1 MDGIQDEDNQ
11 EENGSANSRQSVA
24 TAMHSDLASSDS
36 ASSDSNSSDS
46 GTSDSD
52 NSSSDSP
59 ESSKV
64 KESPQEYANLVKKL
78 HKRIANPRKDDNLEP
93 IVEFVKQALCYV
105 KAKSSFYFDCGLLDK
120 QTVIKIAKELGI
132 QKSPLYQESTVS
144 GLDKADKNPESPTY
158 GANGQTVNQSRSQAN
173 AENSASEQINNQ
185 ESAVL
190 DSARSPSLSEQL
202 YLSSSEECS
211 EKPVTMKKPTTNH
224 VFKCNQCSMKFIEK
238 ADLKFHVNQHLCRKL
253 KQTKAKPT
261 KEQIQYDEVDT
272 SESSDLENV
281 DENQESPSNDQ
292 SINVLDVKLI
302 QKFPCEHCGRKFSSK
317 TAQDNHK
324 NHCKENDANLY
335 CDICDK
341 KFSRVDTAKKHKS
354 KHWLSGKKDKYRCLQ
369 CNIQCTTA
377 NSKSNH
383 DTRRKNG
390 IVFQCDCG
398 QKFCY
403 EHHLR
408 KHQESKKRNK
418 NAGHGRS
425 HYIPSSRNLT
435 FRIKETRMREKKGA
449 KDTTVEMA
457 TKESSPPDGPSV
469 SPARKYPDMPT
480 F

>member
-1 MDGIQDEDNQ
+1 M
-11 EENGSANSRQSVA
+11 
-24 TAMHSDLASSDS
+24 
-36 ASSDSNSSDS
+36 
-46 GTSDSD
+46 
-52 NSSSDSP
+52 
-59 ESSKV
+59 
-64 KESPQEYANLVKKL
+64 
-78 HKRIANPRKDDNLEP
+78 
-93 IVEFVKQALCYV
+93 
-105 KAKSSFYFDCGLLDK
+105 
-120 QTVIKIAKELGI
+120 
-132 QKSPLYQESTVS
+132 
-144 GLDKADKNPESPTY
+144 
-158 GANGQTVNQSRSQAN
+158 
-173 AENSASEQINNQ
+173 
-185 ESAVL
+185 
-190 DSARSPSLSEQL
+190 
-202 YLSSSEECS
+202 
-211 EKPVTMKKPTTNH
+211 
-224 VFKCNQCSMKFIEK
+224 
-238 ADLKFHVNQHLCRKL
+238 
-253 KQTKAKPT
+253 
-261 KEQIQYDEVDT
+261 
-272 SESSDLENV
+272 ENV

-418 NAGHGRS
+418 NAGHDRS
-425 HYIPSSRNLT
+425 HYIPSSGNLT
-435 FRIKETRMREKKGA
+435 FRINQTRMREKKGA

-457 TKESSPPDGPSV
+457 TKEPSPPDGPSV
-469 SPARKYPDMPT
+469 SPARKYPYMPT

>member
-1 MDGIQDEDNQ
+1 MDK
-11 EENGSANSRQSVA
+11 
-24 TAMHSDLASSDS
+24 
-36 ASSDSNSSDS
+36 SN
-46 GTSDSD
+46 
-52 NSSSDSP
+52 
-59 ESSKV
+59 
-64 KESPQEYANLVKKL
+64 
-78 HKRIANPRKDDNLEP
+78 
-93 IVEFVKQALCYV
+93 
-105 KAKSSFYFDCGLLDK
+105 
-120 QTVIKIAKELGI
+120 
-132 QKSPLYQESTVS
+132 
-144 GLDKADKNPESPTY
+144 KNPESPTY

-202 YLSSSEECS
+202 YLSDSEES
-211 EKPVTMKKPTTNH
+211 GVDNVEPN
-224 VFKCNQCSMKFIEK
+224 
-238 ADLKFHVNQHLCRKL
+238 
-253 KQTKAKPT
+253 KQTTTKPP

-281 DENQESPSNDQ
+281 DENQDSPSNDQ
-292 SINVLDVKLI
+292 SITMLDVKLI
-302 QKFPCEHCGRKFSSK
+302 QKFPCEHCGHKFSSK

-341 KFSRVDTAKKHKS
+341 KFSRVDTAKKHKL

-418 NAGHGRS
+418 NAGHDRS
-425 HYIPSSRNLT
+425 HYIPSSQNLT
-435 FRIKETRMREKKGA
+435 FRINQTRMREKKGA